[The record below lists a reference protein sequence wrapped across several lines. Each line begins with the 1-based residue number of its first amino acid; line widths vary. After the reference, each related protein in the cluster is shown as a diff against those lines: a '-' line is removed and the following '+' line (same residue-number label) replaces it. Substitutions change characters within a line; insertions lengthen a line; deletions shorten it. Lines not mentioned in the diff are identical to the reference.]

1 MTNPLFNLAAKRK
14 AGLLSGIPSFCC
26 SNRFVIEAIFE
37 QSKRFDDKVLI
48 EATSNQVNQFGGYI
62 GMKPADFRDYIY
74 GIADKVGYDK
84 SNIILGGDHLG
95 PQPWQ
100 DLPESTA
107 IEYSKE
113 LVRQCVLAGFTKI
126 HLDTSMRVADDDRNL
141 PLSNQTIAHRGAILM
156 KTCEET
162 FTELKNRQPDAVHP
176 VFIIGSE
183 VPIPGGAQQE
193 EKMHV
198 TSQEDFASTIEAY
211 KKEFAQFGIA
221 DLFKYV
227 IAVVVQPGV
236 EFGDGDVHKYNRMDA
251 YPLTQKLKEYPN
263 LVFEGHSTD
272 YQSAHSLRE
281 MVEDGIAIL
290 KVGPALTFA
299 ARRGLFALA
308 KMEDE
313 LIDDADSRSHFI
325 QVLDDVMVE
334 NPKDWKKYYHGT
346 DKEIA
351 LARKYSYS
359 DRCRYY
365 MGDARVQKAIATL
378 INNLKDVDIPMGMLE
393 QYMPIQ
399 FIKVRDGRLAKTPE
413 ALVKDCVLVVIEDY
427 NYATKHNYMI
437 SSIFNN

>member
-156 KTCEET
+156 KTCEEA
-162 FTELKNRQPDAVHP
+162 FTELQNRQPDAVHP

>member
-1 MTNPLFNLAAKRK
+1 MLNPLIKLAQRRQQ
-14 AGLLSGIPSFCC
+14 GLPAGIPSFCC
-26 SNRFVIEAIFE
+26 SNRFVIESIFE
-37 QSKRFDDKVLI
+37 QSKRFEDKVLI

-74 GIADKVGYDK
+74 HIADEVGYDK
-84 SNIILGGDHLG
+84 ANIILGGDHLG

-100 DLPESTA
+100 NLPEKTA

-126 HLDTSMRVADDDRNL
+126 HLDTSMRVADDDRTV
-141 PLSNQTIAHRGAILM
+141 PLSNNTIAHRGAILM
-156 KTCEET
+156 KVCEDA
-162 FTELKNRQPDAVHP
+162 FLELQKQNPDAVHP

-183 VPIPGGAQQE
+183 VPIPGGAQE
-193 EKMHV
+193 EEGMHI
-198 TSQEDFASTIEAY
+198 TSPDDFAATIDAY
-211 KKEFAQFGIA
+211 KTEFEKLGILE
-221 DLFKYV
+221 LFKYV

-236 EFGDGDVHKYNRMDA
+236 EFGDGEVHKYNRIDA
-251 YPLTQKLKEYPN
+251 FPLTEKLKEYPN
-263 LVFEGHSTD
+263 LLFEGHSTD
-272 YQSAHSLRE
+272 YQSPQSLRE

-299 ARRGLFALA
+299 ARRALFALA
-308 KMEDE
+308 KMEEE
-313 LIDDADSRSHFI
+313 LIDNDALRSHFI

-334 NPKDWKKYYHGT
+334 NPKDWKKYYHGSE
-346 DKEIA
+346 KEIA

-365 MGDARVQKAIATL
+365 MGDHRVQEAITTL
-378 INNLKDVDIPMGMLE
+378 ISNMDNVDIPMGMLE

-399 FIKVRDGRLAKTPE
+399 FMKVRDGKLLKTPL
-413 ALVKDCVLVVIEDY
+413 ALIKDCILVVIEDY
-427 NYATKHNYMI
+427 NYATKHNYLI

>member
-1 MTNPLFNLAAKRK
+1 MINPLFNLAKKRQ

-74 GIADKVGYDK
+74 RIADKVGYNK

-100 DLPESTA
+100 NLPESTA

-126 HLDTSMRVADDDRNL
+126 HLDTSMRVADDDRNM

-156 KTCEET
+156 KTCEEA
-162 FTELKNRQPDAVHP
+162 FTELCQQQPDAVHP

-198 TSQEDFASTIEAY
+198 TSQEDFADTIEAY
-211 KKEFAQFGIA
+211 KKEFEQFGIA

-251 YPLTQKLKEYPN
+251 YSLTQKLKEYPD

-272 YQSAHSLRE
+272 YQSAHNLRE

-313 LIDDADSRSHFI
+313 LIDDATSRSHFI

-365 MGDARVQKAIATL
+365 MGDARVQKAIDTL
-378 INNLKDVDIPMGMLE
+378 MNNLKGVDIPMGMLE

-399 FIKVRDGRLAKTPE
+399 FIKVRDGKLAKTPE
-413 ALVKDCVLVVIEDY
+413 VLVKDCVLVVIEDY

>member
-1 MTNPLFNLAAKRK
+1 MTHPLFNLARRRQN
-14 AGLLSGIPSFCC
+14 GLIAGIPSFCC
-26 SNRFVIEAIFE
+26 SNRFAIEAILE

-62 GMKPADFRDYIY
+62 GMKPADFRNYIY
-74 GIADKVGYDK
+74 QIADDMGYDK
-84 SNIILGGDHLG
+84 NNPDY
-95 PQPWQ
+95 
-100 DLPESTA
+100 STIKA
-107 IEYSKE
+107 EFLEYQS
-113 LVRQCVLAGFTKI
+113 C
-126 HLDTSMRVADDDRNL
+126 H
-141 PLSNQTIAHRGAILM
+141 
-156 KTCEET
+156 
-162 FTELKNRQPDAVHP
+162 PDAVHP

-183 VPIPGGAQQE
+183 VPIPGGAQEE

-198 TSQEDFASTIEAY
+198 TSPDDFVATIESY
-211 KKEFAQFGIA
+211 KYAFAQNGIS

-236 EFGDGDVHKYNRMDA
+236 EFGDGEVHRYNRMDA
-251 YPLTQKLKEYPN
+251 FGLTEKLREYPD
-263 LVFEGHSTD
+263 LLFEGHSTD
-272 YQSAHSLRE
+272 YQSAQSLRQ

-299 ARRGLFALA
+299 VRRGLFALA

-313 LIDDADSRSHFI
+313 LIEDASSRSHFI

-334 NPKDWKKYYHGT
+334 NPKDWKKYYHGSE
-346 DKEIA
+346 KYIA

-365 MGDARVQKAIATL
+365 MGDTRVQKAIHTL
-378 INNLKDVDIPMGMLE
+378 LENLNAVDIPMGMLE

-399 FIKVRDGRLAKTPE
+399 FVKVRDGKLSKHPA
-413 ALVKDCVLVVIEDY
+413 ALVRDCVLVVIEDY

>member
-1 MTNPLFNLAAKRK
+1 MTNPLFNLARRRQN
-14 AGLLSGIPSFCC
+14 GLLAGIPSFCC
-26 SNRFVIEAIFE
+26 SNRFAIEAILE

-62 GMKPADFRDYIY
+62 GMKPADFRNYIY
-74 GIADKVGYDK
+74 QIADDMGYDK
-84 SNIILGGDHLG
+84 NNIILGGDHLG

-100 DLPESTA
+100 HLPESTA
-107 IEYSKE
+107 MEYSQE
-113 LVRQCVLAGFTKI
+113 LVRQFVLAGFTKI
-126 HLDTSMRVADDDRNL
+126 HLDTSMRVADDDRNQ
-141 PLSNQTIAHRGAILM
+141 PLSNLTIARRGAILM
-156 KTCEET
+156 KTCEQAFLEY
-162 FTELKNRQPDAVHP
+162 QSCHPDAVHP

-183 VPIPGGAQQE
+183 VPIPGGAQEE

-198 TSQEDFASTIEAY
+198 TSPDDFVATIESY
-211 KKEFAQFGIA
+211 KYAFAQNGIS

-236 EFGDGDVHKYNRMDA
+236 EFGDGEVHRYNRMDA
-251 YPLTQKLKEYPN
+251 FGLTEKLREYPD
-263 LVFEGHSTD
+263 LLFEGHSTD
-272 YQSAHSLRE
+272 YQSAQSLRQ

-299 ARRGLFALA
+299 VRRGLFALA

-313 LIDDADSRSHFI
+313 LIEDASSRSHFI

-334 NPKDWKKYYHGT
+334 NPKDWKKYYHGSE
-346 DKEIA
+346 KYIA

-365 MGDARVQKAIATL
+365 MGDTRVQKAIHTL
-378 INNLKDVDIPMGMLE
+378 LENLNAVDIPMGMLE

-399 FIKVRDGRLAKTPE
+399 FVKVRDGKLSKHPA
-413 ALVKDCVLVVIEDY
+413 ALVRDCVLVVIEDY

>member
-1 MTNPLFNLAAKRK
+1 
-14 AGLLSGIPSFCC
+14 
-26 SNRFVIEAIFE
+26 
-37 QSKRFDDKVLI
+37 
-48 EATSNQVNQFGGYI
+48 
-62 GMKPADFRDYIY
+62 
-74 GIADKVGYDK
+74 
-84 SNIILGGDHLG
+84 
-95 PQPWQ
+95 
-100 DLPESTA
+100 
-107 IEYSKE
+107 
-113 LVRQCVLAGFTKI
+113 
-126 HLDTSMRVADDDRNL
+126 
-141 PLSNQTIAHRGAILM
+141 
-156 KTCEET
+156 
-162 FTELKNRQPDAVHP
+162 
-176 VFIIGSE
+176 
-183 VPIPGGAQQE
+183 
-193 EKMHV
+193 
-198 TSQEDFASTIEAY
+198 
-211 KKEFAQFGIA
+211 
-221 DLFKYV
+221 
-227 IAVVVQPGV
+227 
-236 EFGDGDVHKYNRMDA
+236 
-251 YPLTQKLKEYPN
+251 LTQKLKEYPN